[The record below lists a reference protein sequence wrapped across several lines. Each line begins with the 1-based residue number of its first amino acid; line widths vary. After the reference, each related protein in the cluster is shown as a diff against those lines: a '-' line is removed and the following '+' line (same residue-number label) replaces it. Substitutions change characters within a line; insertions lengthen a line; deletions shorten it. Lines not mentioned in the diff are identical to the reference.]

1 MNEKEISLLK
11 FIKDRLIN
19 YHKEPEECDFITDFK
34 KLITKYDNELKEA
47 IERSENEDEEYDDS
61 LFFDT
66 L

>member
-19 YHKEPEECDFITDFK
+19 YHKEPKECDFITDFK
-34 KLITKYDNELKEA
+34 KLIDKHEKELKQFN
-47 IERSENEDEEYDDS
+47 ERIENEEEEYDDS